1 MSISSHIPITTL
13 TIIISE
19 WNLTPPEIILK
30 WWWSV
35 SAILREVSSEGQVGV
50 AGRGGLAQ
58 PVQGVGEALLLLPV
72 QGRLLLLLVVTP
84 PGVELS
90 TNFRDISLCPEKA

>member
-1 MSISSHIPITTL
+1 M

-19 WNLTPPEIILK
+19 RNLTPPEIILK
-30 WWWSV
+30 WWWPV
-35 SAILREVSSEGQVGV
+35 SAILGEVSSEGQVAVG
-50 AGRGGLAQ
+50 GCDGLAQ

-72 QGRLLLLLVVTP
+72 QGRLLLLLLVVTP

-90 TNFRDISLCPEKA
+90 TNFREVSQCQEKAPTRSY

>member
-30 WWWSV
+30 WLWSV
-35 SAILREVSSEGQVGV
+35 SAILREVSSEGQVG
-50 AGRGGLAQ
+50 GGGGLAQ

-72 QGRLLLLLVVTP
+72 QDRLLLLLLVTP

-90 TNFRDISLCPEKA
+90 TNFRDISQYP

>member
-1 MSISSHIPITTL
+1 M
-13 TIIISE
+13 TIIISK

-35 SAILREVSSEGQVGV
+35 SAILGEVSSEGQVAV
-50 AGRGGLAQ
+50 AGCGGLAQ
-58 PVQGVGEALLLLPV
+58 PVQGVGQVLLLLPV

-84 PGVELS
+84 PGIELS
-90 TNFRDISLCPEKA
+90 NEHSRNFTVPREGP